1 MPSQYSIG
9 RHQGCYNATLNPMQS
24 LISFDLETTG
34 LDPTRDAIIEIGAVR
49 FRGDR
54 VEDEWSELICPGRP
68 IPPAIVQLTGITDSM
83 VSSAPRITQV
93 LSDLDAFVGDLPIL
107 GHNIQFDLAFMK
119 RRGLFELNSYLD
131 TFDLASVMLPSQGR
145 YGLQALAQSLG
156 VPVQAAH
163 RAIDDAHTT
172 RQVFLQLYEEA
183 RAIPFSILEE
193 ITRYGEEIEWG
204 AGWVFDLAYGERRE
218 KEEPSKGEFPTLFP
232 KALIPEDK
240 LPPSA
245 EPEPLDVEEIAS
257 IFEPGGAM
265 ARAFPGYED
274 RPQQISMVRAVT
286 EALSES
292 KHLLVEA
299 GTGTGKS
306 MAYLAPAFA
315 WAMQNGQPVVI
326 STNTLN
332 LQDQL
337 IHKDIPD
344 LNQALGAE
352 YQAAVLKG
360 RGNYLCPRRFN
371 TLRSLGPRSSEE
383 TRVLTKLL
391 LWLTNGGS
399 GDRSELNLPREESI
413 IWARLSADNEDCSL
427 ENCLQH
433 TGGTCPYYRARLAAE
448 HAHVIIVN
456 HALLL
461 ADIAIGNRVI
471 PEYQHLIIDEAHH
484 LESATTNGLSYSVTE
499 REVQRVL
506 RDLGSRTRGLLRQIF
521 EVARASLPPEG
532 SSQVDRVIS
541 AVSDRTVE
549 CVEMSKTLFG
559 HISEVLENQREGRE
573 LGFYGQQMRIVPAT
587 RTLPDWEK
595 VEISWENLRG
605 PLAKIVEKLVEM
617 ADDLE
622 SLAETGVD
630 AAENL
635 SVAARIARRSLGE
648 VYKHLER
655 MIFEPD
661 PADIYWAN
669 IRPPGEHLSLHAAP
683 LEVGPL
689 VERYLWHEKEAVI
702 MTSATL
708 TTAGDFDYIRRRL
721 YAQDADELSL
731 GSPFDHESS
740 TLLYLVNDIPE
751 PVQRQAY
758 QRALESGLIRL
769 VKEIGGQ
776 TMVLFTSNAQLQATA
791 RALAEPLTSE
801 GIHLFEQSRGASRHA
816 LLESFRSTEQA
827 VLLGTRSFWEG
838 VDIPGPALS
847 VLGIVRLPFAVPND
861 PIIAARADTYES
873 PFDEYMLPE
882 AILRFRQG
890 FGRLIRTRSD
900 RGVVVVFDR
909 RIISKFYGRLFV
921 DSLPRCSV
929 KLGSLAELPEAA
941 TRWLGL

>member
-1 MPSQYSIG
+1 MS
-9 RHQGCYNATLNPMQS
+9 
-24 LISFDLETTG
+24 
-34 LDPTRDAIIEIGAVR
+34 
-49 FRGDR
+49 
-54 VEDEWSELICPGRP
+54 W
-68 IPPAIVQLTGITDSM
+68 QL
-83 VSSAPRITQV
+83 
-93 LSDLDAFVGDLPIL
+93 L
-107 GHNIQFDLAFMK
+107 
-119 RRGLFELNSYLD
+119 
-131 TFDLASVMLPSQGR
+131 
-145 YGLQALAQSLG
+145 
-156 VPVQAAH
+156 
-163 RAIDDAHTT
+163 
-172 RQVFLQLYEEA
+172 
-183 RAIPFSILEE
+183 
-193 ITRYGEEIEWG
+193 
-204 AGWVFDLAYGERRE
+204 
-218 KEEPSKGEFPTLFP
+218 
-232 KALIPEDK
+232 
-240 LPPSA
+240 
-245 EPEPLDVEEIAS
+245 
-257 IFEPGGAM
+257 
-265 ARAFPGYED
+265 
-274 RPQQISMVRAVT
+274 
-286 EALSES
+286 
-292 KHLLVEA
+292 A

-315 WAMQNGQPVVI
+315 WAVQIGKPVVI

-344 LNQALGAE
+344 LNLALGTD
-352 YQAAVLKG
+352 YLAAVLKG

-371 TLRSLGPRSSEE
+371 TSRSLGPRSPEE
-383 TRVLTKLL
+383 ARVLTKLL

-399 GDRSELNLPREESI
+399 GDRSELNLPREESLV
-413 IWARLSADNEDCSL
+413 WSRLSADSEDCSI
-427 ENCLQH
+427 ENCAQH
-433 TGGTCPYYRARLAAE
+433 ADGVCPYYRARLAAE
-448 HAHVIIVN
+448 RAHIIIVN

-471 PEYQHLIIDEAHH
+471 PEYQYLIIDEAHH
-484 LESATTNGLSYSVTE
+484 LEDATTNGLSFSVTAA
-499 REVQRVL
+499 EVQRVL
-506 RDLGSRTRGLLRQIF
+506 RDLGSRSRGLLRQIL
-521 EVARASLPPEG
+521 ELARSSLPAEG
-532 SSQVDRVIS
+532 TTQVDRVIS

-549 CVEMSKTLFG
+549 CNEMSKTLFER
-559 HISEVLENQREGRE
+559 ISEVLENQREGQE

-605 PLAKIVEKLVEM
+605 PLAKIVEKLTDL

-622 SLAETGVD
+622 SLAETGVE

-661 PADIYWAN
+661 TSNIYWAN
-669 IRPPGEHLSLHAAP
+669 VRLPGERLSLHAAP

-721 YAQDADELSL
+721 YAQDADDLAL

-769 VKEIGGQ
+769 VKETGGQ

-791 RALAEPLTSE
+791 RTLADPLASE
-801 GIHLFEQSRGASRHA
+801 GIRLFEQSRGASRHA
-816 LLESFRSTEQA
+816 LLESFRSTEHA

-861 PIIAARADTYES
+861 PIIAARAETYDS
-873 PFDEYMLPE
+873 PFNEYMLPE

-909 RIISKFYGRLFV
+909 RILSKSYGRIFV

-929 KLGSLAELPEAA
+929 KPGSLAELPEAA
-941 TRWLGL
+941 ARWLGL

>member
-1 MPSQYSIG
+1 
-9 RHQGCYNATLNPMQS
+9 
-24 LISFDLETTG
+24 F
-34 LDPTRDAIIEIGAVR
+34 
-49 FRGDR
+49 
-54 VEDEWSELICPGRP
+54 
-68 IPPAIVQLTGITDSM
+68 
-83 VSSAPRITQV
+83 
-93 LSDLDAFVGDLPIL
+93 
-107 GHNIQFDLAFMK
+107 
-119 RRGLFELNSYLD
+119 
-131 TFDLASVMLPSQGR
+131 
-145 YGLQALAQSLG
+145 
-156 VPVQAAH
+156 
-163 RAIDDAHTT
+163 
-172 RQVFLQLYEEA
+172 EEA
-183 RAIPFSILEE
+183 RAIPFPILEE

-204 AGWVFDLAYGERRE
+204 AGLVFDLAYRERRE
-218 KEEPSKGEFPTLFP
+218 KEETTKGEFPSIFP
-232 KALIPEDK
+232 KAVIPEGK
-240 LPPSA
+240 LTPA
-245 EPEPLDVEEIAS
+245 AKPEPLDVEEIAS
-257 IFEPGGAM
+257 IFEPGGQM
-265 ARAFPGYED
+265 ARTFPRYED

-292 KHLLVEA
+292 KHLMVEA

-315 WAMQNGQPVVI
+315 WAVQIGKPVVI

-344 LNQALGAE
+344 LNLALGTD
-352 YQAAVLKG
+352 YLAAVLKG

-371 TLRSLGPRSSEE
+371 TSRSLGPRSPEE
-383 TRVLTKLL
+383 ARVLTKLL

-399 GDRSELNLPREESI
+399 GDRSELNLPREESLV
-413 IWARLSADNEDCSL
+413 WSRLSADSEDCSI
-427 ENCLQH
+427 ENCAQH
-433 TGGTCPYYRARLAAE
+433 ADGVCPYYRARLAAE
-448 HAHVIIVN
+448 RAHIIIVN

-471 PEYQHLIIDEAHH
+471 PEYQYLIIDEAHH
-484 LESATTNGLSYSVTE
+484 LEDATTNGLSFSVTAA
-499 REVQRVL
+499 EVQRVL
-506 RDLGSRTRGLLRQIF
+506 RDLGSRSRGLLRQIL
-521 EVARASLPPEG
+521 ELARSSLPAEG
-532 SSQVDRVIS
+532 TTQVDRVIS

-549 CVEMSKTLFG
+549 CNEMSKTLFER
-559 HISEVLENQREGRE
+559 ISEVLENQREGQE

-605 PLAKIVEKLVEM
+605 PLAKIVEKLTDL

-622 SLAETGVD
+622 SLAETGVE

-661 PADIYWAN
+661 TSNIYWAN
-669 IRPPGEHLSLHAAP
+669 VRLPGERLSLHAAP

-721 YAQDADELSL
+721 YAQDADDLAL

-769 VKEIGGQ
+769 VKETGGQ
-776 TMVLFTSNAQLQATA
+776 TMVLFTSNA
-791 RALAEPLTSE
+791 
-801 GIHLFEQSRGASRHA
+801 
-816 LLESFRSTEQA
+816 
-827 VLLGTRSFWEG
+827 
-838 VDIPGPALS
+838 
-847 VLGIVRLPFAVPND
+847 
-861 PIIAARADTYES
+861 
-873 PFDEYMLPE
+873 
-882 AILRFRQG
+882 
-890 FGRLIRTRSD
+890 
-900 RGVVVVFDR
+900 
-909 RIISKFYGRLFV
+909 
-921 DSLPRCSV
+921 
-929 KLGSLAELPEAA
+929 
-941 TRWLGL
+941 

>member
-1 MPSQYSIG
+1 
-9 RHQGCYNATLNPMQS
+9 
-24 LISFDLETTG
+24 
-34 LDPTRDAIIEIGAVR
+34 
-49 FRGDR
+49 
-54 VEDEWSELICPGRP
+54 
-68 IPPAIVQLTGITDSM
+68 
-83 VSSAPRITQV
+83 
-93 LSDLDAFVGDLPIL
+93 
-107 GHNIQFDLAFMK
+107 
-119 RRGLFELNSYLD
+119 
-131 TFDLASVMLPSQGR
+131 MLPSHGR

-183 RAIPFSILEE
+183 RAIPFPILEE

-218 KEEPSKGEFPTLFP
+218 KEEPAKGEFPTLFP
-232 KALIPEDK
+232 KALIPEER
-240 LPPSA
+240 LTPSV

-257 IFEPGGAM
+257 IFEPGGSM

-315 WAMQNGQPVVI
+315 WATQNGQPVVI

-399 GDRSELNLPREESI
+399 GDRSELNLPREESV

-433 TGGTCPYYRARLAAE
+433 AGGTCPYYRARLAAE

-499 REVQRVL
+499 LEVQRVL

-532 SSQVDRVIS
+532 STQVDRVIS

-549 CVEMSKTLFG
+549 CIEMSKTLFG

-605 PLAKIVEKLVEM
+605 PLAKIVEKLAEM

-669 IRPPGEHLSLHAAP
+669 VRPPGERLSLHAAP

-721 YAQDADELSL
+721 YAQDADELAL

-740 TLLYLVNDIPE
+740 TMLYLVNDIPE

-909 RIISKFYGRLFV
+909 RIISKFYGRFFV

-929 KLGSLAELPEAA
+929 KLGTLAELPEAA

>member
-1 MPSQYSIG
+1 
-9 RHQGCYNATLNPMQS
+9 MQS
-24 LISFDLETTG
+24 LIAFDLETTG

-54 VEDEWSELICPGRP
+54 VEDEWSELINPGRP
-68 IPPAIVQLTGITDSM
+68 IPPAIVQLTGITDAM
-83 VSSAPRITQV
+83 ISSAPRITNV
-93 LSDLDAFVGDLPIL
+93 LADLEAFVGDLPIL
-107 GHNIQFDLAFMK
+107 GHNIQFDLGFMK
-119 RRGLFELNSYLD
+119 RRGLFELNPYLD
-131 TFDLASVMLPSQGR
+131 TFDLASVMLPSHGR

-183 RAIPFSILEE
+183 RTIPFPILEE

-218 KEEPSKGEFPTLFP
+218 KEEPAEGEFPTLFP
-232 KALIPEDK
+232 KAHIPEEK
-240 LPPSA
+240 LTPSVQR
-245 EPEPLDVEEIAS
+245 EPLDVEEIAS
-257 IFEPGGAM
+257 IFEPGGSM

-315 WAMQNGQPVVI
+315 WATQNGQPVVI

-344 LNQALGAE
+344 LNQALGTD

-383 TRVLTKLL
+383 ARVLTKLL

-399 GDRSELNLPREESI
+399 GDRSELNLPREESV

-427 ENCLQH
+427 ENCVQH
-433 TGGTCPYYRARLAAE
+433 AGGTCPYYRARLAAE

-499 REVQRVL
+499 MEVQRVL

-532 SSQVDRVIS
+532 STQVDRVIS

-549 CVEMSKTLFG
+549 CIEMSKTLFG

-587 RTLPDWEK
+587 RTLPNWEK

-605 PLAKIVEKLVEM
+605 PLAKIVEKLAEM

-635 SVAARIARRSLGE
+635 SVAARIARRSLGD

-669 IRPPGEHLSLHAAP
+669 VRPPGERLSLHAAP

-721 YAQDADELSL
+721 YAQDADELAL
-731 GSPFDHESS
+731 GSPFDHETS

-769 VKEIGGQ
+769 VTEIGGQ

-909 RIISKFYGRLFV
+909 RIISKFYGRFFV

-929 KLGSLAELPEAA
+929 KLGTLAELPEAA

>member
-1 MPSQYSIG
+1 
-9 RHQGCYNATLNPMQS
+9 MQS

-54 VEDEWSELICPGRP
+54 VEDEWSELINPGRP

-83 VSSAPRITQV
+83 LSSAPRITRV
-93 LSDLDAFVGDLPIL
+93 LSDLEAFVGDLPIL
-107 GHNIQFDLAFMK
+107 GHSIPFDLAFIR
-119 RRGLFELNSYLD
+119 RRGLFELNPHID
-131 TFDLASVMLPSQGR
+131 TFDLASVLLPSSGR
-145 YGLQALAQSLG
+145 YGLQALAQALG
-156 VPVQAAH
+156 VPVRAAH
-163 RAIDDAHTT
+163 RAVDDAHTT
-172 RQVFLQLYEEA
+172 RQVFLQLFEEA
-183 RAIPFSILEE
+183 CAIPFPILEE

-204 AGWVFDLAYGERRE
+204 AGMVFDMAYRISREGEEATR
-218 KEEPSKGEFPTLFP
+218 GELPTLFP
-232 KALIPEDK
+232 KAVIPEGKLIPTAD
-240 LPPSA
+240 PD
-245 EPEPLDVEEIAS
+245 PLDEEGVAS

-286 EALSES
+286 AALSES
-292 KHLLVEA
+292 THLMVEA

-306 MAYLAPAFA
+306 MAYLAPAFT
-315 WAMQNGQPVVI
+315 WAVQNGQTVVI

-344 LNQALGAE
+344 LNLALGTE
-352 YQAAVLKG
+352 YRAAVLKG

-371 TLRSLGPRSSEE
+371 TLRSLGPRSPEE
-383 TRVLTKLL
+383 ARVLTKIL

-399 GDRSELNLPREESI
+399 GDRSELNLPREESL
-413 IWARLSADNEDCSL
+413 IWSRLSADSEDCSI
-427 ENCLQH
+427 ESCAQYS
-433 TGGTCPYYRARLAAE
+433 GGTCPYYRARLSAE
-448 HAHVIIVN
+448 HAHIIIVN

-471 PEYQHLIIDEAHH
+471 PEYQYLIIDEAHH
-484 LESATTNGLSYSVTE
+484 LEGATTNGMSFSVTE
-499 REVQRVL
+499 MEVQRVL
-506 RDLGSRTRGLLRQIF
+506 RDLGSRTRGLLRQIL
-521 EVARASLPPEG
+521 ELARASLPPE
-532 SSQVDRVIS
+532 SFTPVDQIIS
-541 AVSDRTVE
+541 AVADRTIE
-549 CVEMSKTLFG
+549 CIEMSKTLFA
-559 HISEVLENQREGRE
+559 HISEFLENQREGQA

-605 PLAKIVEKLVEM
+605 PLATIVEKLADM

-622 SLAETGVD
+622 SLAEMGVET
-630 AAENL
+630 AENL
-635 SVAARIARRSLGE
+635 SVAGRIARRSLGE
-648 VYKHLER
+648 VYKNLER

-661 PADIYWAN
+661 PADIYWVN
-669 IRPPGEHLSLHAAP
+669 VQYPSERLSLHSAP

-689 VERYLWHEKEAVI
+689 VERFLWHEKEAVI

-708 TTAGDFDYIRRRL
+708 TTGGDFDFIRRRL
-721 YAQDADELSL
+721 SAQDADELAL

-758 QRALESGLIRL
+758 QRALENGLIRL
-769 VKEIGGQ
+769 VKETGGQ
-776 TMVLFTSNAQLQATA
+776 TLVLFTSNAQLQTTA
-791 RALAEPLTSE
+791 RALADPLANE
-801 GIHLFEQSRGASRHA
+801 GITLFEQSRGASRHA

-847 VLGIVRLPFAVPND
+847 VLGIVRLPFAVPSD
-861 PIIAARADTYES
+861 PIIAARAETYES

-900 RGVVVVFDR
+900 RGIVVVFDR
-909 RIISKFYGRLFV
+909 RILTKSYGRGFIE
-921 DSLPRCSV
+921 SLPRCEV
-929 KLGSLAELPEAA
+929 QNGSLAELPDAA
-941 TRWLGL
+941 SRWLGL